1 MSALELKVYD
11 ILKLKFSEQEASV
24 VIEYVEETVKKGVE
38 EKVLLTQ
45 KVQSKDIELLKN
57 EIREDSAKT
66 KGETNEGFAKTE
78 VIIAKVEATV
88 AKLRADMNE
97 GFAQMKGEMK
107 TGFSEVKVEILRW
120 MFGIFTALMLAILGL
135 YLRK

>member
-11 ILKLKFSEQEASV
+11 ILKSKFSEQEASV
-24 VIEYVEETVKKGVE
+24 VIEYVEETMKKGVE
-38 EKVLLTQ
+38 EKVLNTQ
-45 KVQSKDIELLKN
+45 KLQSKEIEILKT
-57 EIREDSAKT
+57 EVREENAKT
-66 KGETNEGFAKTE
+66 KGETNEGFAKL
-78 VIIAKVEATV
+78 EATM

-97 GFAQMKGEMK
+97 GLAQLRGEMK
-107 TGFSEVKVEILRW
+107 TGFSEVKVEMLRW

>member
-11 ILKLKFSEQEASV
+11 ILKSKFSEQEASV
-24 VIEYVEETVKKGVE
+24 VIEYVEETMKKGVE
-38 EKVLLTQ
+38 EKVLNTQ
-45 KVQSKDIELLKN
+45 KLQSKEIEILKT
-57 EIREDSAKT
+57 EVREENAKT
-66 KGETNEGFAKTE
+66 KAETNEGFAKL
-78 VIIAKVEATV
+78 EATI

-97 GFAQMKGEMK
+97 GLAQLRGEMK